1 MVECKECGAKFP
13 TDRSLHAH
21 LKRHSLKIKDY
32 YYKYFPR
39 RDKYDNEL
47 IKFVNKESYFA
58 TDFNNKNNLKKWMTH
73 VEPPVAKEY
82 FKNFLVG
89 RKEKKDLEFAPCQV
103 ELRSLMSPSVSYYQK
118 VLGDYNSLCEEIG
131 LTTKYETILEPL
143 EYNPESYTEEKIYVD
158 TREQNPLE
166 ITDYPTEVRGLKY
179 GDYALSNKDKTCNCY
194 IERKSIQD
202 LIGTLSGGYNRFCD
216 EIERAETEDANLI
229 VLVESDYNASL
240 MFHKLKR
247 TYKNIRTNPQ
257 HIFHNIR
264 TIIQEYPNVQFLFVK
279 NREESVRVMKRIFFS
294 NCKYKNVD
302 LQYAYDL
309 KLL

>member
-131 LTTKYETILEPL
+131 LTILEPL

-279 NREESVRVMKRIFFS
+279 NREE
-294 NCKYKNVD
+294 YKNVD